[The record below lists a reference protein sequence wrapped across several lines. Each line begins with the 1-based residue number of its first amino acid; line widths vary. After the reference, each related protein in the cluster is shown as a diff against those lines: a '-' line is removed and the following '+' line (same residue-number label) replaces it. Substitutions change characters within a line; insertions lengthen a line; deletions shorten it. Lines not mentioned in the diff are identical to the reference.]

1 MKWNENGI
9 FYHIYPLG
17 CFGAADYNNN
27 SESYNSRI
35 LKLNEWIPYLKE
47 LGINAIY
54 LGPLFESTSHGY
66 DTRDFFWL
74 DKRLGCNEDLKGVI
88 KNCHDNGIKVVL
100 DGVFNHTGR
109 EFWAFKDILQNR
121 QNSQYVGWYNNIN
134 FNNNNGYNDGF
145 SYDGWNG
152 HYSLV
157 KLNLKNS
164 AVKDHIFDAVR
175 MWIDYFDID
184 GIRLDAADSL
194 DFDFIKNL
202 REVCY
207 MKKSDFWLMAEV
219 IHGDYNRWMGGGA
232 MADSVTNYECY
243 KGLWSA
249 HNDKNYFEIAYA
261 FNRQFGNR
269 GLYRE
274 LLYNFVDNHDV
285 NRVASVL
292 KKEESLY
299 LTYSLLFT
307 MNGNPSIYYG
317 SEIGIK
323 GEKTNN
329 NDRPLRPYIDIATL
343 RNSAL
348 SSSLFNHIKKLIN
361 IRSNS
366 SALKLGSYRQ
376 LHLSLEQFSFLRE
389 YNGEKVAVALNQS
402 NKDVKV
408 DLNLDGSRMID
419 ILNNNEEFE
428 IYNNR
433 ISLPIYPNC
442 ARILLVK

>member
-17 CFGAADYNNN
+17 CFGSEDYNNN
-27 SESYNSRI
+27 SEGYNSRI
-35 LKLNEWIPYLKE
+35 LNLNEWIPYLKE

-66 DTRDFFWL
+66 DTRDFFWV
-74 DKRLGCNEDLKGVI
+74 DRRLGCNEDLKDVI
-88 KNCHDNGIKVVL
+88 NSCHNNGIKVVL

-121 QNSQYVGWYNNIN
+121 QSSQYVGWYNIN

-152 HYSLV
+152 HYNLV
-157 KLNLKNS
+157 KLNLKNP
-164 AVKDHIFDAVR
+164 AVINHIFDAVK

-202 REVCY
+202 KGVCY
-207 MKKSDFWLMAEV
+207 AKKNDFWLMAEV
-219 IHGDYNRWMGGGA
+219 IHGDYNRWMGRGT

-249 HNDKNYFEIAYA
+249 HNDKNYFEIGYG
-261 FNRQFGNR
+261 FNRQFGS
-269 GLYRE
+269 GGMYRE

-292 KKEESLY
+292 KKEEYLY

-329 NDRPLRPYIDIATL
+329 NDKPLRPYIDIATL
-343 RNSAL
+343 RNNAI
-348 SSSLFNHIKKLIN
+348 SSPLFNYIKKLIN
-361 IRSNS
+361 IRYNSN
-366 SALKLGSYRQ
+366 ALKLGGYRQ

-389 YNGEKVAVALNQS
+389 HNGERVVVALNQS
-402 NKDVKV
+402 DKDVKI
-408 DLNLDGSRMID
+408 DLNLNGSKMID
-419 ILNNNEEFE
+419 VLNNNEEFE
-428 IYNNR
+428 IYNNK

-442 ARILLVK
+442 TRILMVKE